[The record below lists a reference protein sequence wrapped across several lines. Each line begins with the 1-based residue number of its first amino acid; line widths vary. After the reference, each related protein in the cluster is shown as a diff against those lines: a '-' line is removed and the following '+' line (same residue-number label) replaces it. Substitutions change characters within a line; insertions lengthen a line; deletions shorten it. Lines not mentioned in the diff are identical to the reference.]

1 MHYGINF
8 HRNLA
13 KFHPAI
19 STQSDNPIHP
29 IITSTYSITVLHLS
43 IEEAFIE
50 PSTYHDWFKSVLC
63 SYKLLKSLSTLHTRK
78 AVFVKIL
85 KHVLLCFKIS
95 WTIMVISFH
104 HISCQLE
111 SKKQRNVQRLSS
123 GCHQVIYLYLV
134 PAAGIGMT
142 AMRPTTCFP
151 WDHHPPSILLLDLLS
166 FSPQAFSSEIDKL
179 KRTESLLT
187 HSDRIR
193 PAPYLNYF
201 MFIVFHMIALYPL
214 NGRFRI
220 EMCLCML

>member
-19 STQSDNPIHP
+19 STQSNNPIHP

-78 AVFVKIL
+78 AVFVKRL
-85 KHVLLCFKIS
+85 KHILLCFKIS
-95 WTIMVISFH
+95 WKHVVLQNKLDNNGYIFSS
-104 HISCQLE
+104 SCQLE
-111 SKKQRNVQRLSS
+111 LKKQRNVQLRLNPS
-123 GCHQVIYLYLV
+123 CHQVNYLSVKYLV
-134 PAAGIGMT
+134 PGAGIGMT

-151 WDHHPPSILLLDLLS
+151 WNHHPPSILLLDLLS
-166 FSPQAFSSEIDKL
+166 FSPQAFSEIDKL

-193 PAPYLNYF
+193 PAPYSNYF
-201 MFIVFHMIALYPL
+201 MYIVNVKPS
-214 NGRFRI
+214 
-220 EMCLCML
+220 